1 MINQHYQS
9 TVSIH
14 IIHQQCQLTL
24 SINSVNQHYQSTVSI
39 HIIHQQCQLTLS
51 INSVNQHY
59 QEVKWMF
66 FVTLIYISTTK
77 SSWLY
82 LDAPTLGRNKWRL
95 LGPHLAQKH
104 HGAQSTLEFQK
115 THQLPR
121 LVILPW

>member
-1 MINQHYQS
+1 VSINVINQHDQS
-9 TVSIH
+9 
-14 IIHQQCQLTL
+14 TL
-24 SINSVNQHYQSTVSI
+24 SINSVNTHYSSTVSTNI
-39 HIIHQQCQLTLS
+39 VNQQCQSTLS
-51 INSVNQHY
+51 RS
-59 QEVKWMF
+59 EVD
-66 FVTLIYISTTK
+66 VLCEAYIYISTTK